1 MFSSENAGVC
11 LKVGPGCLGEGQVTG
26 PTTTFPDKRYV
37 VECDNQRF
45 LVSVVVARQPS
56 GSKFNVPLGLD
67 FRIRGPPCQERGGEK
82 SGDGRTL
89 RPQR

>member
-11 LKVGPGCLGEGQVTG
+11 LKVGPGCPDEGQVVG
-26 PTTTFPDKRYV
+26 PITFPDKRYA

-45 LVSVVVARQPS
+45 LVSVVVDCQPS
-56 GSKFNVPLGLD
+56 RSKFNVPLGLD
-67 FRIRGPPCQERGGEK
+67 FRIRGPPCQERGDEK

-89 RPQR
+89 R